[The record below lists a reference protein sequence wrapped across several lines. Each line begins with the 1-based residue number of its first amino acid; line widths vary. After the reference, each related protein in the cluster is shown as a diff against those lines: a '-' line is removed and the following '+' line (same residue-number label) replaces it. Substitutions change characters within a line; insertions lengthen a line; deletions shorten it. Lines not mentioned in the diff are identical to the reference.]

1 MTMVQKKRDVP
12 REERLTLAQA
22 RAQIS
27 ALKPTPPV
35 EGKGGGAA
43 VPRKEI
49 RQDRTSK
56 VKR

>member
-1 MTMVQKKRDVP
+1 MVQKKRDVP